1 MARGNRRFI
10 PLEPTIGQGY
20 QGVEATGR
28 ALARRGPWHYLAR
41 LMQSALCPV
50 PRQLGAVNWL
60 GLGTLYL
67 KEVRRFSKVATQTI
81 ISPLVATLLYLVI
94 FSLALGRS
102 LPQLGGVTYA
112 QFLMPGLIM
121 MAMVQNSFAN
131 TSSSLVISKVQGNIV
146 DLLMP
151 PLSAAELTLGLAAG
165 GLTRGLAVG
174 FTSSVILRIFL
185 PFGIH
190 DWFFVLFNAVA
201 ASLMLS
207 FIGILAGLW
216 ADKFDQMAAV
226 TNFIIT
232 PLSFLSGAFYSTDR
246 LPDIWRQVAHLNPF
260 FYMIDGFR
268 YGFIGHADGS
278 LAAGSAVLAAAD
290 LLLGFATWRLI
301 ARGYKLRP

>member
-1 MARGNRRFI
+1 M
-10 PLEPTIGQGY
+10 
-20 QGVEATGR
+20 
-28 ALARRGPWHYLAR
+28 
-41 LMQSALCPV
+41 
-50 PRQLGAVNWL
+50 GAVNWL
-60 GLGTLYL
+60 GLWSLYL
-67 KEVRRFSKVATQTI
+67 KEIRRFAKVATQTV
-81 ISPLVATLLYLVI
+81 ISPLVTTFLYLVI

-102 LPQLGGVTYA
+102 VPQLGGVSYA
-112 QFLMPGLIM
+112 QFLVPGLIM
-121 MAMVQNSFAN
+121 MAMAQNAFAN

-151 PLSAAELTLGLAAG
+151 PLNAAELTLGLAAG

-174 FTSSVILRIFL
+174 LTSGVVVRIFL

-190 DWFFVLFNAVA
+190 DWFFIVFDAVA

-207 FIGILAGLW
+207 FLGILAGLW
-216 ADKFDQMAAV
+216 AEKFDQMAAV
-226 TNFIIT
+226 TNFVIT

-246 LPDIWRQVAHLNPF
+246 LPDIWRHIAHLNPF

-278 LAAGSAVLAAAD
+278 LLAGTFVLAGAD
-290 LLLGFATWRLI
+290 LLLGLATWQLI

>member
-1 MARGNRRFI
+1 
-10 PLEPTIGQGY
+10 
-20 QGVEATGR
+20 
-28 ALARRGPWHYLAR
+28 
-41 LMQSALCPV
+41 MQSALCPI
-50 PRQLGAVNWL
+50 PRQLGAVNWI
-60 GLGTLYL
+60 GLWSLYL
-67 KEVRRFSKVATQTI
+67 KEVRRFAKVATQTI
-81 ISPLVATLLYLVI
+81 VSPLVTTFLYLVI

-102 LPQLGGVTYA
+102 VPQLGGVSYA
-112 QFLMPGLIM
+112 EFLVPGLIM
-121 MAMVQNSFAN
+121 MAMAQNAFAN

-151 PLSAAELTLGLAAG
+151 PLNAGELTLAIAAG

-174 FTSSVILRIFL
+174 LTSSVVVRLFV

-190 DWFFVLFNAVA
+190 DWFYVLFDAAA
-201 ASLMLS
+201 ASLMLALL
-207 FIGILAGLW
+207 GILAGLW
-216 ADKFDQMAAV
+216 AEKFDQMAAV

-246 LPDIWRQVAHLNPF
+246 LPDLWRHIAHLNPF

-278 LAAGSAVLAAAD
+278 LAIGTMVLIGAD
-290 LLLGFATWRLI
+290 LLLGLAAWQLI

>member
-1 MARGNRRFI
+1 M
-10 PLEPTIGQGY
+10 
-20 QGVEATGR
+20 
-28 ALARRGPWHYLAR
+28 
-41 LMQSALCPV
+41 
-50 PRQLGAVNWL
+50 GAVNWL
-60 GLGTLYL
+60 GLWSLYL
-67 KEVRRFSKVATQTI
+67 KEIRRFAKVATQTV
-81 ISPLVATLLYLVI
+81 ISPLVTTFLYLVI

-102 LPQLGGVTYA
+102 VPQLGGVSYA
-112 QFLMPGLIM
+112 EFLVPGLIM
-121 MAMVQNSFAN
+121 MAMAQNAFAN

-151 PLSAAELTLGLAAG
+151 PLNAAELTLGLAAG

-174 FTSSVILRIFL
+174 LTSGVVVRIFL

-190 DWFFVLFNAVA
+190 DWFFIVFDAVA

-207 FIGILAGLW
+207 FLGILAGLW
-216 ADKFDQMAAV
+216 AEKFDQMAAV
-226 TNFIIT
+226 TNFVIT

-246 LPDIWRQVAHLNPF
+246 LPDIWRHIAHLNPF

-278 LAAGSAVLAAAD
+278 LLAGTFVLAGAD
-290 LLLGFATWRLI
+290 LLLGLATWQLI